1 MKSSFVLLYGSNM
14 LNNWAVVV
22 AQVAERSLPT
32 VKVRSSNAAIGESF
46 KNINLL
52 TTVLERRK

>member
-1 MKSSFVLLYGSNM
+1 M

>member
-1 MKSSFVLLYGSNM
+1 M

-32 VKVRSSNAAIGESF
+32 VKVCSSNAAIGESF

>member
-32 VKVRSSNAAIGESF
+32 VKVCSSNAAIGESF